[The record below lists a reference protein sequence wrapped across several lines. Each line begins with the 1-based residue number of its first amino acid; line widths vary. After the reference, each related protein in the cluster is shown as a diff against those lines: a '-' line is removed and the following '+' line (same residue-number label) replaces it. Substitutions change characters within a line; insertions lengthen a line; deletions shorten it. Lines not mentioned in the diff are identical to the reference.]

1 MNEKLEKWINE
12 NKYRL
17 EGEGIVTEEVVVTG
31 EDIEEPCTRIDQ
43 STDKCIGR
51 ICAWKNGVIDLE
63 VLDVQSEKRLMIAHY
78 EEQQEVECF
87 IQPYIKVMLK
97 N

>member
-1 MNEKLEKWINE
+1 MHKLLEKWINE
-12 NKYRL
+12 NRNKL
-17 EGEGIVTEEVVVTG
+17 VEGGIITDEIVVTS
-31 EDIEEPCTRIDQ
+31 EEIEKPCIRVDQ

-51 ICAWKNGVIDLE
+51 ICAWSDGTIDLE
-63 VLDVQSEKRLMIAHY
+63 VLDIQTEKRLMIAHY
-78 EEQQEVECF
+78 EEQNEIECF